1 MIARQICFLLLT
13 VVPFLSSQEIF
24 DITPGSG
31 TVGIAFGRIPETDLM
46 SRSGSYESRWF
57 GINAS
62 VPLSRSISI
71 TEGEGTLQQF
81 TLNGSLRRNT
91 TEFSLLSGTRMI
103 SSGWLGGSWF
113 IVTASKEFYLISGSI
128 GYIGETDPGGT
139 KTPRLRLLALGTL
152 RLSDPLRMMYG
163 ATYSALLGRDLLIPL
178 LGIRWKI
185 ADDWSSSLLLPASLS
200 VRYRA
205 ASTVSIS
212 LSFSAAGEK
221 IQTANRGDYPGAASS
236 LQWRTAGVR
245 SMLRT
250 HVALSDAFGL
260 TVDLGSI
267 SKRNIS
273 LYSGTDM
280 ILKEQ
285 LMSSRYFSLGLRY
298 KFDTGGDDDLAL
310 E

>member
-1 MIARQICFLLLT
+1 MIKQILFILFFS
-13 VVPFLSSQEIF
+13 VSFLSSQETF
-24 DITPGSG
+24 DITPSSG
-31 TVGIAFGRIPETDLM
+31 TVGITFGRIPETDLM

-71 TEGEGTLQQF
+71 TESEGILQQF

-113 IVTASKEFYLISGSI
+113 IVTSSKELYLISGSI

-163 ATYSALLGRDLLIPL
+163 ATYSALLGRDLLLPL

-205 ASTVSIS
+205 SSTVSIS

-221 IQTANRGDYPGAASS
+221 IQTANRGDYPGATSS

-245 SMLRT
+245 SMLKT
-250 HVALSDAFGL
+250 HITLSDAFSL

-267 SKRNIS
+267 SKRNVS
-273 LYSGTDM
+273 LYSGTDL

-298 KFDTGGDDDLAL
+298 KFDTGSDDDLVL

>member
-113 IVTASKEFYLISGSI
+113 IVTASKGVLSYFGKHRIYRRDRSG
-128 GYIGETDPGGT
+128 
-139 KTPRLRLLALGTL
+139 
-152 RLSDPLRMMYG
+152 
-163 ATYSALLGRDLLIPL
+163 
-178 LGIRWKI
+178 
-185 ADDWSSSLLLPASLS
+185 
-200 VRYRA
+200 
-205 ASTVSIS
+205 
-212 LSFSAAGEK
+212 
-221 IQTANRGDYPGAASS
+221 
-236 LQWRTAGVR
+236 
-245 SMLRT
+245 
-250 HVALSDAFGL
+250 
-260 TVDLGSI
+260 
-267 SKRNIS
+267 RN
-273 LYSGTDM
+273 
-280 ILKEQ
+280 
-285 LMSSRYFSLGLRY
+285 
-298 KFDTGGDDDLAL
+298 
-310 E
+310 